1 MSSTPEKMN
10 SSPNLP
16 KANSTDSLPDAEVP
30 KPADSSYSKAGKRP
44 MSDKMK
50 EEAKAIAQLMAEQ
63 EKDAKAKGP
72 QKDGE
77 SCDQQMK
84 NVLGK
89 PNTLIEKEAKKQNQK
104 EGSNEEKKKST
115 GN

>member
-1 MSSTPEKMN
+1 MPSTPEKGN
-10 SSPNLP
+10 SSPNPP
-16 KANSTDSLPDAEVP
+16 KSNSMDGLPDAEVP
-30 KPADSSYSKAGKRP
+30 KPADSSATKAGKRP

-50 EEAKAIAQLMAEQ
+50 EEAKAIAKLMAEQ
-63 EKDAKAKGP
+63 EKDAKAKGL
-72 QKDGE
+72 QKDSE

-104 EGSNEEKKKST
+104 EGSNEEKKKSI